1 MSVSGVVPGQLYI
14 ESAGGG
20 GGDIYY
26 DGNDNDPSFSSP
38 GGMGSIDLT
47 QGSRNDRLR
56 FEFTSA
62 SNIPATLLIDV
73 KNFGIGSTLQ
83 VNLPRNAGIFDIP
96 FSSFSNPDVFST
108 VGMINLH
115 FEIHGTGTYTIDHI
129 LAVPEPC
136 VPAAPDGNVGPWLS
150 PVCSRFGCHT
160 NRRWSQDGGFLVYPT
175 RERVA
180 GTFYTAR
187 RRRKHQPAAAIIIST
202 KVDGSGMA
210 AWEGEA
216 PAESLPLPVGWPK
229 WVRHAL

>member
-1 MSVSGVVPGQLYI
+1 MKLIQCLASLTAIVSILLIHADSRAAPPTDVVIDLFQTPQTASNAIGDRNTADGPDIIGGERDLLTFVLMSVSGVVPGQLYI

-47 QGSRNDRLR
+47 QGGRNDRLR

-83 VNLPRNAGIFDIP
+83 VNLPQSAGIFDIP
-96 FSSFSNPDVFST
+96 FSSFSNPAVFST

-115 FEIHGTGTYTIDHI
+115 FEIHGTGTYTIDDI

-136 VPAAPDGNVGPWLS
+136 VPALLLPAMLALGLVRAR
-150 PVCSRFGCHT
+150 SRFGCHT
-160 NRRWSQDGGFLVYPT
+160 NRR
-175 RERVA
+175 
-180 GTFYTAR
+180 
-187 RRRKHQPAAAIIIST
+187 
-202 KVDGSGMA
+202 
-210 AWEGEA
+210 
-216 PAESLPLPVGWPK
+216 
-229 WVRHAL
+229 